1 MFPNILPHVLL
12 LVTVAISG
20 GALELLHQW
29 YKKRSRYRQ
38 IEKFYAW
45 RERQQSKWRVKHPS
59 VQYEETPKWDGD
71 IPVFASKEKK

>member
-1 MFPNILPHVLL
+1 MLPQVLF
-12 LVTVAISG
+12 LVGVALTG
-20 GALELLHQW
+20 VAFELLHQW

-59 VQYEETPKWDGD
+59 VQYDENPKWDGD
-71 IPVFASKEKK
+71 IPVFTSKEQK